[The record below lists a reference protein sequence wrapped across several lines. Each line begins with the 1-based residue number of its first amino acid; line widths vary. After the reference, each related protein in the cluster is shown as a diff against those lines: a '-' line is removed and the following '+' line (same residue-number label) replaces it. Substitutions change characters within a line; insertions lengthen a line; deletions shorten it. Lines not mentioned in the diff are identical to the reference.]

1 MDNEPTLDE
10 LLDSQKEF
18 FFFFGDWEK
27 MKKDIAEHLLSM
39 TAKTFILSRINDGTL
54 EVSAKNLS
62 DGSFIISYRRQPI
75 LE

>member
-18 FFFFGDWEK
+18 FFFFCDWEK